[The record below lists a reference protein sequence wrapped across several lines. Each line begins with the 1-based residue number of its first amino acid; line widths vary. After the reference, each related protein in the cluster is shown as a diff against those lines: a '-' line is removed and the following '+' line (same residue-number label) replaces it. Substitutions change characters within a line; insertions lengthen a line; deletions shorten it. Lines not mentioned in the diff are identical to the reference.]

1 MAWTVK
7 TKCYKFSNKGLNK
20 AIADRKNEKI
30 NKYIDIGFYGII
42 GVLCLSGIINFN
54 SIIHMIACSST
65 SKVVKILMK

>member
-30 NKYIDIGFYGII
+30 NKYIDIVF
-42 GVLCLSGIINFN
+42 
-54 SIIHMIACSST
+54 MA
-65 SKVVKILMK
+65 